1 MTSGKAVNRIWRLH
15 LLSGKVV
22 CDRLVMS
29 EMNILMGNS
38 KSNILYLYSC
48 YGDLTSGILKTFSS
62 DAHVVIGWS

>member
-1 MTSGKAVNRIWRLH
+1 
-15 LLSGKVV
+15 
-22 CDRLVMS
+22 MS

-62 DAHVVIGWS
+62 DAHVAIGWS